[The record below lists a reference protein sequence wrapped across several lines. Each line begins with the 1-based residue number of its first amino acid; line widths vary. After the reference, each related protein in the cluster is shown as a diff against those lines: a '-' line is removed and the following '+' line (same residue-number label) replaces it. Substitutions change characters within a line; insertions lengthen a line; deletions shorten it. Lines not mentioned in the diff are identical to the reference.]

1 MNPTAQAF
9 ETSKTLTDQQ
19 KQERYKQRIADRGF
33 KDTAS
38 YEARR
43 EDAIA
48 RGRAEEMATRQGFVG
63 SRDRLQQSID
73 RDRKVAEYKN
83 FAEGFRPI
91 NDALVK
97 MGDLAVKIGGAGT
110 MGEVYK
116 KFAPP
121 GSEFYQ
127 KGTIQEKAKKAIGV

>member
-1 MNPTAQAF
+1 MQTTAQQVQDFQKLGREEKEARFQQRLAQRGFSDRGEFERSVAQRTERMRPTASQI
-9 ETSKTLTDQQ
+9 
-19 KQERYKQRIADRGF
+19 QEGLGGF
-33 KDTAS
+33 
-38 YEARR
+38 
-43 EDAIA
+43 
-48 RGRAEEMATRQGFVG
+48 
-63 SRDRLQQSID
+63 DRLQQSIE

-97 MGDLAVKIGGAGT
+97 MGDLAVKLGGAGAV
-110 MGEVYK
+110 GEVYK

-127 KGTIQEKAKKAIGV
+127 KGTLEEKTKKAIGV